1 MRQDLNE
8 DLYLFSNDL
17 KENKVSVEG
26 KFVLACW
33 DMADIYHNDTI
44 LGDAL
49 KIYWQAR
56 NGDGLHWT
64 DEEEREK
71 AKEFDKYIADLY
83 REQN

>member
-1 MRQDLNE
+1 MKQELID
-8 DLYLFSNDL
+8 DLYLFDNDL
-17 KENKVSVEG
+17 HENHVSVEG

-33 DMADIYHNDTI
+33 NMGDIYHNDQMI
-44 LGDAL
+44 EDAL

-71 AKEFDKYIADLY
+71 ARDFDRYIADLY